1 MMLSYL
7 SKKTIST
14 LCHDIASMQD
24 SHNPDGAAASHDD
37 VTAFVLEQ
45 LRKMPGFLNRPIL
58 LATALFGISRLL
70 LDASLFQNRQH
81 EQPRLQVESWRSSR
95 FGLNRDLIKFYTSL
109 VVLALYSRQEI
120 GSRKITGD
128 G

>member
-1 MMLSYL
+1 LWCCWLLRSILGSSCREVMLSYL
-7 SKKTIST
+7 SKTIST

-24 SHNPDGAAASHDD
+24 SHNPDGAAASYDD

-70 LDASLFQNRQH
+70 LDASLFHQQTTRTASLTGGELAQF
-81 EQPRLQVESWRSSR
+81 EIRAES
-95 FGLNRDLIKFYTSL
+95 
-109 VVLALYSRQEI
+109 
-120 GSRKITGD
+120 
-128 G
+128 